1 VTEPR
6 PAATEAKTDA
16 VRLAVDAMG
25 GDYGPSEVVPG
36 ALDFARSHPQ
46 DTLILVGDEAIV
58 RGIAGD
64 LPANVRIVHASQ
76 VIGMDEHPA
85 LALREKKDATILV
98 ATDLVRRGE
107 ADAVLTAGH
116 TGAGMAA
123 AVLRLGRLPGVDR
136 PGLAVMLITDS
147 GPLVLIDIGANPD
160 STAENLVQ
168 YAHMGS
174 IFAERVLGVADP
186 RVALLS
192 IGEEKGKGDAR
203 IQAATE
209 LLDRSGL
216 RFTGNVEG
224 KDLTTHAADVVVSDA
239 VLGNVVI
246 KFFEGL
252 STFIFDLWRDEFRR
266 SWRGRLAYLL
276 MRPGIGRI
284 RSVFDYEKV
293 GGSILLGVKGTA
305 VITHGR
311 ARRRM
316 IGYACEVTA
325 TTARTRVPELIA
337 EALATERPATLPGAA
352 TTPEPSP
359 TEEVAT

>member
-1 VTEPR
+1 
-6 PAATEAKTDA
+6 
-16 VRLAVDAMG
+16 MG

-46 DTLILVGDEAIV
+46 DTVILVGDERII

-64 LPANVRIVHASQ
+64 LPANVRIVHASE

-136 PGLAVMLITDS
+136 PGLAVMLITQS

-160 STAENLVQ
+160 STAENLAQ
-168 YAHMGS
+168 YAHMGA
-174 IFAERVLGVADP
+174 IFAERVLGVTDP

-203 IQAATE
+203 IQAATT
-209 LLDRSGL
+209 LLDASGL

-224 KDLTTHAADVVVSDA
+224 KDLTTHAADVVVCDA

-252 STFIFDLWRDEFRR
+252 STFIFDLWREEFRR
-266 SWRGRLAYLL
+266 TWRGKLGYLL

-311 ARRRM
+311 AKRRM

-325 TTARTRVPELIA
+325 TTARTSVPELIA
-337 EALATERPATLPGAA
+337 EALAAGDASRAAMAGATAAA
-352 TTPEPSP
+352 TTSTVPATVSEPTAP
-359 TEEVAT
+359 TGPMPSEEVAR